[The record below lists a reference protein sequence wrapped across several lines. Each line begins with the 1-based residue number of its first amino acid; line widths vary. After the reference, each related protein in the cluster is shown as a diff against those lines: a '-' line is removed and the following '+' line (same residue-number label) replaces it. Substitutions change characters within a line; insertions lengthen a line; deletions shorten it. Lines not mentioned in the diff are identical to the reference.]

1 MGIDYI
7 LLLIPYF
14 LFFIHLCRSSKNTY
28 WHCPESALILQLYH
42 TDLSMKKIAEP
53 AEILQRVFGYNEF
66 RHNQQE
72 IIEHLLN
79 AKDAVVLMPTGGGK
93 SLCYQVPAL
102 CLDGVTIVVSP
113 LIALMKDQ
121 VDALILNGVK
131 AAFINSTQHPSERE
145 EILQQLRKNELKLL
159 YVAPE
164 RLVGAEINF
173 LHFLKTEAKPALF
186 AIDEAHCISQ
196 WGHDFRPEY
205 RVLSELK
212 TQFPGT
218 PVIALTAT
226 ADALTKKDIIEQLHL
241 KQYKVFENSFNR
253 PNITYYV
260 KPKRNYYDELVDYLA
275 EHQDD
280 SGIIYCLSRN
290 ATERLAEDLK
300 ADGFNA
306 AAYHA
311 GLDKAT
317 RDERQ
322 DLFLKDD
329 IRIIVATIA
338 FGMGINKSNVRF
350 VIHADLPKNI
360 EGYYQETGRAGR
372 DGLPSEALLFYGA
385 GDVIKLKNFAQ
396 IEDNPEQTKIL
407 LDKLDKMVAFCET
420 KQCRRKYLLQY
431 FGEQAPDYCGT
442 CDTCIH
448 KPELSDQTIV
458 AQKIMSA
465 VARVNEKFG
474 LGYIVDLLR
483 GSASEK
489 IRAEHKQLSVYG
501 IGKDKP
507 KDEWVHY
514 TKELIASGYLQM
526 SEGQYPLL
534 KLTEKSKAV
543 LFKTEKVYLH
553 APIQIVTTV
562 KEPVIYQQHAY
573 EKELFEQLKKVRNKM
588 AHEENVPA
596 YLILSDSSLLDLAT
610 YLPLAISDLSK
621 ISGFGVYKIERYGQ
635 PFLEIIQDY
644 CNENGID
651 TRIELKQP
659 KREKRTATTRERETD
674 TKKLSLELFKDGMSV
689 EDIAAKRML
698 SPNTIESHLLYYI
711 SKAELDIEK
720 LVPAD
725 KKELIQAAI
734 QRYGKSGLKQLKE
747 HLPEEISYGE
757 IKMVIAAEATSA

>member
-1 MGIDYI
+1 
-7 LLLIPYF
+7 
-14 LFFIHLCRSSKNTY
+14 
-28 WHCPESALILQLYH
+28 
-42 TDLSMKKIAEP
+42 MKQIAEP
-53 AEILQRVFGYNEF
+53 AAILETVFGYNDF

-72 IIEHLLN
+72 IIEHVLS
-79 AKDAVVLMPTGGGK
+79 ARDAVVLMPTGGGK

-102 CLDGVTIVVSP
+102 CIEGVTIVVSP

-121 VDALILNGVK
+121 VDALTLNGIP
-131 AAFINSTQHPSERE
+131 AAFLNSTQHPSERAY
-145 EILQQLRKNELKLL
+145 ILQQLRRNELKLL
-159 YVAPE
+159 YIAPE

-173 LHFLKTEAKPALF
+173 LQFLKTEAQPALF

-212 TQFPGT
+212 TQFPDI

-226 ADALTKKDIIEQLHL
+226 ADSLTKNDIIDQLHL
-241 KQYKVFENSFNR
+241 KTYRVFENSFNR

-260 KPKRNYYDELVDYLA
+260 KPKRNYYDELVDYISD
-275 EHQDD
+275 HKND

-290 ATERLAEDLK
+290 ATEKLAEDLK
-300 ADGFNA
+300 EDGFNA

-329 IRIIVATIA
+329 IQIIVATIA

-372 DGLPSEALLFYGA
+372 DGLPSEAILFYGA
-385 GDVIKLKNFAQ
+385 GDVMKLKHFAQ
-396 IEDNPEQTKIL
+396 VENNPEQTRIL
-407 LDKLDKMVAFCET
+407 LEKLDKMVAFCET
-420 KQCRRKYLLQY
+420 RQCRRKYLLNY
-431 FGEQAPDYCGT
+431 FGEKAAEYCGA
-442 CDTCIH
+442 CDTCLH

-458 AQKIMSA
+458 AQKIMST
-465 VARVNEKFG
+465 VARINERFG
-474 LGYIVDLLR
+474 LGYVVDILR

-489 IRAEHKQLSVYG
+489 IKAEHKQLSVYG

-507 KDEWVHY
+507 KEEWIHY
-514 TKELIASGYLQM
+514 TRELLASGYLEM
-526 SEGQYPLL
+526 SDGQYPLL

-543 LFKTEKVYLH
+543 LFKGEKVYLH
-553 APIQIVTTV
+553 APIQIVTA

-573 EKELFEQLKKVRNKM
+573 EKELFENLKKLRNKM

-596 YLILSDSSLLDLAT
+596 YLIFSDSSLIDLAT
-610 YLPLAISDLSK
+610 YLPLVENDLSK
-621 ISGFGVYKIERYGQ
+621 ISGFGVFKIEKYGQ
-635 PFLEIIQDY
+635 PFLEMVQDY
-644 CNENGID
+644 CNEHGLD

-659 KREKRTATTRERETD
+659 KRERKTNATRERETD
-674 TKKLSLELFKDGMSV
+674 TKKASLDLFKQGMSI
-689 EDIAAKRML
+689 ESIAEYRKL
-698 SPNTIESHLLYYI
+698 SPNTIETHLAYYV
-711 SKAELDIEK
+711 SKSELELSS

-725 KKELIQAAI
+725 KIELIEAAI
-734 QRYGKSGLKQLKE
+734 KRYRKSSLRQLKE
-747 HLPEEISYGE
+747 NLPEEISYGE
-757 IKMVIAAEATSA
+757 IKMVVAREGTVTE

>member
-1 MGIDYI
+1 MT
-7 LLLIPYF
+7 IPAFCSYLAAVS
-14 LFFIHLCRSSKNTY
+14 LFNGF
-28 WHCPESALILQLYH
+28 
-42 TDLSMKKIAEP
+42 MKQIAAP
-53 AEILQRVFGYNEF
+53 AEILQTVFGYNDF

-79 AKDAVVLMPTGGGK
+79 DQDAVVLMPTGGGK

-102 CLDGVTIVVSP
+102 CVDGVTVVVSP

-121 VDALILNGVK
+121 VDALLLNGVK
-131 AAFINSTQHPSERE
+131 AAFLNSTQHPSERE
-145 EILQQLRKNELKLL
+145 QILQQLRRNELKLL

-164 RLVGAEINF
+164 RLVGTEIN
-173 LHFLKTEAKPALF
+173 LLQFLKTEAKPALF

-212 TQFPGT
+212 TQFPHI

-226 ADALTKKDIIEQLHL
+226 ADALTKKDIIDQLHL
-241 KQYKVFENSFNR
+241 KQYRVFENSFNR

-260 KPKRNYYDELVDYLA
+260 KPKRNYYDELTDYLE
-275 EHQDD
+275 EHKED

-300 ADGFNA
+300 EDGFNA

-311 GLDKAT
+311 GLDKTT

-396 IEDNPEQTKIL
+396 VEDNPEQTKIL

-420 KQCRRKYLLQY
+420 RQCRRKYLLNY

-489 IRAEHKQLSVYG
+489 IKTEHKQLSVYG

-507 KDEWVHY
+507 KDEWMHY
-514 TKELIASGYLQM
+514 TKELLASGYLQM
-526 SEGQYPLL
+526 SDGQYPLL

-543 LFKTEKVYLH
+543 LFKGEKVYLH
-553 APIQIVTTV
+553 APVQIVTTI
-562 KEPVIYQQHAY
+562 KEPVVYQQHAY
-573 EKELFEQLKKVRNKM
+573 EKELFENLKRLRNKM

-596 YLILSDSSLLDLAT
+596 YLILSDSSLMDLAT
-610 YLPLAISDLSK
+610 YLPLAATDLSK
-621 ISGFGVYKIERYGQ
+621 ISGFGMYKIERYGQ
-635 PFLEIIQDY
+635 PFLEMVQDY
-644 CNENGID
+644 CNEQGLD

-659 KREKRTATTRERETD
+659 KRERRTATPRERETD
-674 TKKLSLELFKDGMSV
+674 TKKLSLDLFKSGMSV
-689 EDIAAKRML
+689 EAIAAQRVL
-698 SPNTIESHLLYYI
+698 SPNTIESHLAYYV
-711 SKAELDIEK
+711 SKSQLDIAA

-725 KKELIQAAI
+725 KRELIIAAI
-734 QRYGKSGLKQLKE
+734 QRFGKNGLKQLKE
-747 HLPEEISYGE
+747 NLPEEISYGE
-757 IKMVIAAEATSA
+757 IRLVIAADGTVA

>member
-1 MGIDYI
+1 
-7 LLLIPYF
+7 
-14 LFFIHLCRSSKNTY
+14 
-28 WHCPESALILQLYH
+28 
-42 TDLSMKKIAEP
+42 MKRIAEP
-53 AEILQRVFGYNEF
+53 ADILQSVFGYNEF
-66 RHNQQE
+66 RHNQQS
-72 IIEHLLN
+72 IIDHLLN
-79 AKDAVVLMPTGGGK
+79 AQDAVVLMPTGGGK

-102 CLDGVTIVVSP
+102 CVDGVTIVVSP

-131 AAFINSTQHPSERE
+131 AAFLNSTQHPSERE
-145 EILQQLRKNELKLL
+145 QILQQLRRNELKLL

-164 RLVGAEINF
+164 RLVGAEIN
-173 LHFLKTEAKPALF
+173 LLQFLKTEAKPALF

-212 TQFPGT
+212 TQFPDI

-226 ADALTKKDIIEQLHL
+226 ADALTKKDIIDQLHL

-260 KPKRNYYDELVDYLA
+260 KPKRNYYDELVDYLE
-275 EHQDD
+275 EHKGD

-329 IRIIVATIA
+329 ISIIVATIA

-350 VIHADLPKNI
+350 VVHADLPKNI

-396 IEDNPEQTKIL
+396 VEDNPEQTKIL

-420 KQCRRKYLLQY
+420 KQCRRKYLLNY

-489 IRAEHKQLSVYG
+489 IKSEHKQLTVYG

-507 KDEWVHY
+507 KEEWIHY
-514 TKELIASGYLQM
+514 TKELLASGYLQM
-526 SEGQYPLL
+526 SDGQYPLL

-543 LFKTEKVYLH
+543 LFKGETVYLH

-562 KEPVIYQQHAY
+562 KEPVVYQQHAY
-573 EKELFEQLKKVRNKM
+573 EKELFENLKKLRNKM

-596 YLILSDSSLLDLAT
+596 YLILSDSSLMDLAT
-610 YLPLAISDLSK
+610 FLPIVATDLSK

-635 PFLEIIQDY
+635 PFLEMVQDY
-644 CNENGID
+644 CNEHGLD

-659 KREKRTATTRERETD
+659 KRERRTTASRERETD
-674 TKKLSLELFKDGMSV
+674 TKKITLDLFKSGMSV
-689 EDIAAKRML
+689 EAIAEQRVL
-698 SPNTIESHLLYYI
+698 SPNTIESHLSYYV
-711 SKAELDIEK
+711 SKSQLDVHD

-725 KKELIQAAI
+725 KIELIQAAI
-734 QRYGKSGLKQLKE
+734 QRLGKNGLKQLKE
-747 HLPEEISYGE
+747 SLPEEISYGE
-757 IKMVIAAEATSA
+757 IKLVIAANEATA